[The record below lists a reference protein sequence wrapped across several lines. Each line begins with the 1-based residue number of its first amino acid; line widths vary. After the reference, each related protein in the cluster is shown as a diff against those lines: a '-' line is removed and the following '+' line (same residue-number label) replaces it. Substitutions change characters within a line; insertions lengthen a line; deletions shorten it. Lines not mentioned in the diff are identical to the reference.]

1 MSERGDRG
9 ITSGE
14 CSLPV
19 SKDSSFVEAV
29 GSIDEFQ
36 ARLGHARVL
45 LEGEE
50 NKRFLGVE
58 SNLSGVMGVLYLG
71 GMWNDGEKRIK
82 ELDVWINGYTKGKNE
97 LKNFLLPGEN
107 ELESRLNLCRTG
119 CRAAERRL
127 VALKKDRQE
136 NEELDFDKNIL
147 GYFNRLSTYLFWIW
161 QSKKN
166 K

>member
-1 MSERGDRG
+1 MSERGDKG

-45 LEGEE
+45 LEDED
-50 NKRFLGVE
+50 NKRFLGIE
-58 SNLSGVMGVLYLG
+58 SNLSGVMGVLFQG
-71 GMWNDGEKRIK
+71 TVWNNGEKRIK
-82 ELDVWINGYTKGKNE
+82 ELDSWIEGYTKGENK

-107 ELESRLNLCRTG
+107 EIESRLNLCRTG
-119 CRAAERRL
+119 CRTAERRL
-127 VALKKDRQE
+127 VTLKTDREE
-136 NEELDFDKNIL
+136 NEGLDFDNNIL
-147 GYFNRLSTYLFWIW
+147 GYFNRLSTYLFWMW

-166 K
+166 N

>member
-1 MSERGDRG
+1 MSERGDKG

-14 CSLPV
+14 CGLPV
-19 SKDSSFVEAV
+19 NKDSSFVEAV

-45 LEGEE
+45 LEDEN
-50 NKRFLGVE
+50 NKRFLNIE
-58 SNLSGVMGVLYLG
+58 SDLSGVMGVLYQGVMWSG
-71 GMWNDGEKRIK
+71 GEERIK
-82 ELDVWINGYTKGKNE
+82 ELDSWIGGYTKGENR
-97 LKNFLLPGEN
+97 LKNFLLPGDN

-119 CRAAERRL
+119 CRMAERKL
-127 VALKKDRQE
+127 VTLKTDREE
-136 NEELDFDKNIL
+136 NEGLEFDNNIL
-147 GYFNRLSTYLFWIW
+147 GYFNRLSTYLFWMW